1 MTRDNATSRARE
13 ATGYIGAMST
23 LTDSP
28 AGTGTPAA
36 GPAPVWS
43 LAAALLASPATFT
56 HGLRVSLLIAAAV
69 ALAAAAVSLLL
80 RPASHNSAAN

>member
-23 LTDSP
+23 LTDFP

-36 GPAPVWS
+36 GPAPAWS
-43 LAAALLASPATFT
+43 LAAALLASPATLT
-56 HGLRVSLLIAAAV
+56 HGLR
-69 ALAAAAVSLLL
+69 
-80 RPASHNSAAN
+80 SACSSPPPWPWPPPR